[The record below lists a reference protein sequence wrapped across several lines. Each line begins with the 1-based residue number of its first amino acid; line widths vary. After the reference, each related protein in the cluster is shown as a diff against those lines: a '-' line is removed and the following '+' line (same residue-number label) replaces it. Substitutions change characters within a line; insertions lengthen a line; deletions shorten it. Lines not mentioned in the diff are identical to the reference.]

1 MPMSDIA
8 RFRGDT
14 FPIVFNV
21 TSNGTAVDITGWTFT
36 LTIDPST
43 KPADSADNILQ
54 LTGTLTNPT
63 GGEVT
68 FTMTALEADI
78 PPDTYHYDVQGV
90 DGAGVIRTF
99 GVAKF
104 VIDQDITKV

>member
-1 MPMSDIA
+1 MPMSDIT

-14 FPIVFNV
+14 IPIVFNV
-21 TSNGTAVDITGWTFT
+21 TSNGVAVDITSWSFT

-43 KPADSADNILQ
+43 NPADAAKNVLQ
-54 LTGTLTNPT
+54 LTGTLTAPLT
-63 GGEVT
+63 GEVT
-68 FTMTALEADI
+68 FTMTALQADI
-78 PPDTYHYDVQGV
+78 APGTYHYDVQGT